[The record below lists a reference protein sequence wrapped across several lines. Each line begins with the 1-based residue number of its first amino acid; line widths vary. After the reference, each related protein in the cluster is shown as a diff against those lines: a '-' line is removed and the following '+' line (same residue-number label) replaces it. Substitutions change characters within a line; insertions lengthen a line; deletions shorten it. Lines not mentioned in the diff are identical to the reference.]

1 MPPAEDENFVLT
13 IKCQEFCQALASQ
26 GQKFA
31 FSLSIGSKYS
41 FSKDIKEK
49 STFLGTRKVTAP
61 LEGMKKKRS
70 PSQVRMNMKSK
81 EDFLKRKSENSKTV
95 QSEQQ
100 KNTFMCNQCDKIF
113 QSENDLKIHK
123 ENIHDEKGLT
133 ENIEPLDG
141 QTDLEHSEE
150 TKITAVSKVQD
161 CQAYLYC

>member
-1 MPPAEDENFVLT
+1 
-13 IKCQEFCQALASQ
+13 
-26 GQKFA
+26 
-31 FSLSIGSKYS
+31 
-41 FSKDIKEK
+41 
-49 STFLGTRKVTAP
+49 
-61 LEGMKKKRS
+61 
-70 PSQVRMNMKSK
+70 MKSK

-150 TKITAVSKVQD
+150 TKMEMFLNIEKEERRGAISKPT
-161 CQAYLYC
+161 L